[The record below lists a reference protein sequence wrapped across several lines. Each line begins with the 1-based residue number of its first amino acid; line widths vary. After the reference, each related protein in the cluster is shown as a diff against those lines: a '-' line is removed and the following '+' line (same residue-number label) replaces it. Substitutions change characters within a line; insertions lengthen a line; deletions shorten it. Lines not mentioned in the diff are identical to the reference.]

1 MTGLIEG
8 DVTAMRPAAF
18 EADLVKAQGSHVFA
32 LGVGAAVT
40 KPASAS
46 RLTAVSGFDAFPGT
60 PFALADYTL
69 VQNFDDL
76 AKALQQIATEL
87 CQASVTVT
95 KLVDEGDGV
104 YRPDPGWEFTATVAT
119 QPGGYAWLQPA
130 PPPLTGPRTRATD
143 VDGIA
148 TFQWRPANT
157 TASSTVSL
165 AEAIK
170 PGYQFVRLRC
180 KKNEPGVTRTRVRS
194 GTSPGIVVG
203 TLGPNEYARCTRAQ
217 QGPPGHDR
225 DREAGD
231 AAGRAG
237 VRLHRLARSGAVH
250 ARRRRGRDSSS
261 KIFAGLAPGTY
272 TFTEAVP
279 ENWEL
284 TGVTCTDPAV
294 AITGPQVA
302 ITLPPEGS
310 VVCTYRNTRVDP
322 PVPPEPPLP
331 PVPPEPPVPP
341 VPPGGGVLPDVSS
354 STTLSIDKTAPR
366 VARVGQR
373 IRFTV
378 TVTNTGTVAA
388 TGVRVTDVPPAAVVL
403 ASLRSNPG
411 TRVVRGQA
419 RWRVGTLAPGESRT
433 IRGSVRI
440 KAGTPGLKR
449 NIAHANAINAQLVT
463 DRADTR
469 LLGQR
474 APAVTG

>member
-1 MTGLIEG
+1 MT
-8 DVTAMRPAAF
+8 
-18 EADLVKAQGSHVFA
+18 
-32 LGVGAAVT
+32 
-40 KPASAS
+40 
-46 RLTAVSGFDAFPGT
+46 
-60 PFALADYTL
+60 
-69 VQNFDDL
+69 
-76 AKALQQIATEL
+76 
-87 CQASVTVT
+87 
-95 KLVDEGDGV
+95 
-104 YRPDPGWEFTATVAT
+104 
-119 QPGGYAWLQPA
+119 
-130 PPPLTGPRTRATD
+130 
-143 VDGIA
+143 
-148 TFQWRPANT
+148 
-157 TASSTVSL
+157 L
-165 AEAIK
+165 AEAIE
-170 PGYQFVRLRC
+170 PGYQFVNYEC
-180 KKNEPGVTRTRVRS
+180 KKNQPGVTRTRVRT
-194 GTSPGIVVG
+194 GTSDDIVVG
-203 TLGPNEYARCTRAQ
+203 TLGPNEYARCIVRNKALPGTIEIEKEATPQSAQ
-217 QGPPGHDR
+217 AFAFTGSPGLEPFTLVDQ
-225 DREAGD
+225 AG
-231 AAGRAG
+231 A
-237 VRLHRLARSGAVH
+237 
-250 ARRRRGRDSSS
+250 DSSS

-272 TFTEAVP
+272 TFAEAVP

-366 VARVGQR
+366 VVRVGQR
-373 IRFTV
+373 IRFTLK
-378 TVTNTGTVAA
+378 VTNTGTVDAV
-388 TGVRVTDVPPAAVVL
+388 GVRIADVPPAAVVL

-419 RWRVGTLAPGESRT
+419 RWRVGTLTPGESRT